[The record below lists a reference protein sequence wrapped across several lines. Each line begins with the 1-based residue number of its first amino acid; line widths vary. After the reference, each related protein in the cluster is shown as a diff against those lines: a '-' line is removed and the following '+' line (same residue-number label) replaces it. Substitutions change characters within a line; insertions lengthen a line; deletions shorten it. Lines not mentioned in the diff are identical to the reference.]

1 MFLTNSV
8 LVRLCGAAQTS
19 TSTSLTVDRR
29 NRLAERRLNTTVLAR
44 CLRRRVAACRSI
56 RLPVLLSRIG
66 PTAQLSIARSIARPT
81 AGGSG
86 ISLSMVLAM
95 TNRILVIGAT
105 GHLGSRTA
113 ERATA
118 AGWSAVG
125 TYFSSPLEAA
135 CEQLDVR
142 DPAAVREVIERVRP
156 DVVIHTAAD
165 RDDWRVMADGA
176 AHVAVATA
184 AVGVRLVHVSS
195 DAVFSGKEIEYDES
209 ALPDPVYRYG
219 AAKAAAETA
228 VRAVHPGAAVVRTS
242 LILGDGRGRHEAL
255 TRDLISGRVRGAL
268 FTDMIRKPVHVDD
281 LAGALLELA
290 TSDYRGIL
298 NVTGPDVI
306 NRYDLGVLIA
316 RREGL
321 DPHRIPAGRIAGSGM
336 SLPTNVRLRTD
347 KAASLLSIRLRGV
360 HEFMAATA
368 GQAPAGHP

>member
-1 MFLTNSV
+1 
-8 LVRLCGAAQTS
+8 
-19 TSTSLTVDRR
+19 
-29 NRLAERRLNTTVLAR
+29 
-44 CLRRRVAACRSI
+44 
-56 RLPVLLSRIG
+56 
-66 PTAQLSIARSIARPT
+66 
-81 AGGSG
+81 
-86 ISLSMVLAM
+86 
-95 TNRILVIGAT
+95 
-105 GHLGSRTA
+105 LGSRTA